1 MSTFKA
7 VLLGEG
13 RVGKTSIGM
22 KWCQNSFDP
31 QRPSTVKAG
40 YYAKKLDTSSGLI
53 ELRLWDTAGQEEYH
67 AVAPIY
73 YKGAQAALLV
83 YSVVDDGSFDRMRQW
98 HQELR
103 QILGAAVIIVVVAN
117 KVDLA
122 GRVISA
128 TKGVEYANSIG
139 CTHFEVS
146 AKTGQGL
153 DMLFK
158 YLGEELAKSVRRSA
172 AAPGTD
178 VAMQR
183 RKNRVQIIGDEEKP
197 EAEANGCCS

>member
-1 MSTFKA
+1 MTTFKA

-31 QRPSTVKAG
+31 NRPSTVKAG
-40 YYAKKLDTSSGLI
+40 YYGKKIDTSEGMI
-53 ELRLWDTAGQEEYH
+53 ELNLWDTAGQEEYH

-83 YSVVDDGSFDRMRQW
+83 YSVTDDGSFERMRQW

-103 QILGAAVIIVVVAN
+103 QILGTAVKIVVVAN
-117 KVDLA
+117 KVDLP
-122 GRVISA
+122 GRMIPAS
-128 TKGVEYANSIG
+128 KGVEYAQSIG

-153 DMLFK
+153 DMLFR
-158 YLGEELAKSVRRSA
+158 YLGEELAKLKA
-172 AAPGTD
+172 AAPVLGGP
-178 VAMQR
+178 R
-183 RKNRVQIIGDEEKP
+183 RRGRALEIVGEEEKP
-197 EAEANGCCS
+197 AGGGDGCC

>member
-13 RVGKTSIGM
+13 RVGKTSVGM

-31 QRPSTVKAG
+31 NRPSTVKAG
-40 YYAKKLDTSSGLI
+40 YYGKKIDTSAGMI
-53 ELRLWDTAGQEEYH
+53 ELNLWDTAGQEEYH

-83 YSVVDDGSFDRMRQW
+83 YSVVDDGSFDRMQQW

-103 QILGAAVIIVVVAN
+103 QILGTAVKIVVVAN
-117 KVDLA
+117 KVDLP
-122 GRVISA
+122 GRVIPASR
-128 TKGVEYANSIG
+128 GVEYAQSIG

-153 DMLFK
+153 DMLFN
-158 YLGEELAKSVRRSA
+158 YLGEELVKAKA
-172 AAPGTD
+172 AAP
-178 VAMQR
+178 AMAAPKR
-183 RKNRVQIIGDEEKP
+183 RPRGLEIVGEEETKQ
-197 EAEANGCCS
+197 ANAGECC

>member
-31 QRPSTVKAG
+31 NRPSTIKAG
-40 YYAKKLDTSSGLI
+40 YYAKKLDTSAGVI
-53 ELRLWDTAGQEEYH
+53 ELNLWDTAGQEEYH

-73 YKGAQAALLV
+73 YKGAQAALLA

-103 QILGAAVIIVVVAN
+103 QILGTAVKIVVVAN
-117 KVDLA
+117 KVDLPA
-122 GRVISA
+122 RVIPASR
-128 TKGVEYANSIG
+128 GVEYAQSIG

-153 DMLFK
+153 DMLFS
-158 YLGEELAKSVRRSA
+158 YLAEELVKARA
-172 AAPGTD
+172 AAP
-178 VAMQR
+178 VSAAP
-183 RKNRVQIIGDEEKP
+183 RKRGLQIIGEE
-197 EAEANGCCS
+197 EAPKESEGGCC